1 MLRKFT
7 IFIFINDNLYYF
19 SKRGSL
25 GTTTDNSFIEDAYF
39 PSIYSSPNSQQ
50 HFILIIFKNINRI
63 FHETDAHLLPF
74 YARRAG
80 EIIKFFSFS
89 LPLSPTSEWVSER
102 LENALKSF
110 SIMVFY
116 SVMAKYFLYITLKF
130 VKEAKK
136 KVFWCYDK
144 KKSIIVKFIFPI
156 LTIIYDYLCP
166 LNLSRG

>member
-80 EIIKFFSFS
+80 EIIKFFFHFLS
-89 LPLSPTSEWVSER
+89 LSLQRVSEW
-102 LENALKSF
+102 KIGKCF
-110 SIMVFY
+110 
-116 SVMAKYFLYITLKF
+116 KKFLHYGFLFRDGK
-130 VKEAKK
+130 
-136 KVFWCYDK
+136 
-144 KKSIIVKFIFPI
+144 IFPVYHSEI
-156 LTIIYDYLCP
+156 C
-166 LNLSRG
+166 